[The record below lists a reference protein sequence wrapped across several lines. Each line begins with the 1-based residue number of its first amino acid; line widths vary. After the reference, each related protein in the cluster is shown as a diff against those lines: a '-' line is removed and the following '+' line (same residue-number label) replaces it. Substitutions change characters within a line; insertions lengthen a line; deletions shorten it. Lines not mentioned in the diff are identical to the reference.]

1 MKTPAREILDEER
14 LRKSERLLEEL
25 ADVRRDMSSWEELG
39 ALSYRSPALVGLL
52 MGYLEEAEDPP
63 RMVELVAEVG
73 ELAGERW
80 VWATVEATVRD
91 MAKVGIVEVFG
102 KPRRGM
108 TPDGRRVKVSVLGW
122 AWWERRL
129 LTVPADLEPEE

>member
-1 MKTPAREILDEER
+1 
-14 LRKSERLLEEL
+14 
-25 ADVRRDMSSWEELG
+25 MSSWEELG

-73 ELAGERW
+73 ELGRDRW
-80 VWATVEATVRD
+80 AYATVEATVRD
-91 MAKVGIVEVFG
+91 MAKVGAVEISG

-129 LTVPADLEPEE
+129 LPVPADLKTEE